1 MKRIRIFQQHTQAG
15 KTYPAGSE
23 IELPDADAD
32 FVLAAEG
39 ARRAELIKKQARVE
53 AFVAEIRKDAGAI
66 TTVNVA
72 AGGVR
77 YTSAPTVVKKDTT

>member
-15 KTYPAGSE
+15 VTYPAGSE

-39 ARRAELIKKQARVE
+39 ARRAELIQEQAKIEAVLADLKK
-53 AFVAEIRKDAGAI
+53 GA
-66 TTVNVA
+66 
-72 AGGVR
+72 
-77 YTSAPTVVKKDTT
+77 K

>member
-23 IELPDADAD
+23 IDLPDADAD

-39 ARRAELIKKQARVE
+39 VRRAELIKEQARVE
-53 AFVAEIRKDAGAI
+53 SILADL
-66 TTVNVA
+66 
-72 AGGVR
+72 
-77 YTSAPTVVKKDTT
+77 KKGDTK

>member
-15 KTYPAGSE
+15 VTYPAGSE

-39 ARRAELIKKQARVE
+39 ARRAELIQEQAKTLAVLADLKK
-53 AFVAEIRKDAGAI
+53 GA
-66 TTVNVA
+66 
-72 AGGVR
+72 
-77 YTSAPTVVKKDTT
+77 K